1 MERGKRYIIKK
12 SASGRH
18 FLHIEIPEYNIDQ
31 EKKTKLWISSP
42 FLFSEALD
50 DDPELA
56 EETLNSLIAWNEKE
70 QNFESCS
77 KLLCLKNSFKK

>member
-50 DDPELA
+50 DDPDLA
-56 EETLNSLIAWNEKE
+56 EETLDALIAWNEKK
-70 QNFESCS
+70 QDFESCS
-77 KLLCLKNSFKK
+77 KLLNLKKSFQK